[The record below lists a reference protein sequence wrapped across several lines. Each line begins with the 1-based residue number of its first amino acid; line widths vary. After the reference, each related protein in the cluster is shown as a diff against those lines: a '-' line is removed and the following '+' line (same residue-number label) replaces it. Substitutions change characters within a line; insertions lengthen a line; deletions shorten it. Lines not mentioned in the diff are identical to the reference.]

1 MSDPGKDKLDLDE
14 TAPHD
19 PLAMTNE
26 DREKIREIQT
36 RALREVGSGL
46 DSMVRIRM
54 PGQNKKI
61 SREYEEYNPDHRRP
75 AKVTSWVLFALLIGL
90 VFWAVQVLVVG

>member
-1 MSDPGKDKLDLDE
+1 MSDPGKYKSELED

-26 DREKIREIQT
+26 DREKIREVQA
-36 RALREVGSGL
+36 RALRQVGSGL

-61 SREYEEYNPDHRRP
+61 SREYEEYYLDRRRS
-75 AKVTSWVLFALLIGL
+75 AKVTSWVVFALLIGL
-90 VFWAVQVLVVG
+90 IFWAVQV